1 MGLNYASA
9 QPDSDSKIE
18 SNQAPKLD
26 YANPYMEHASLA
38 AFSVGSLVVGGV
50 FYALQSSMPG
60 PRAGFIKDDRSTL
73 GTAVGA
79 AGITAAVAGI
89 AYFFYSARDVQ
100 RARSWDAHVSGGFD
114 PGRKLNVSAA
124 LSMPIP

>member
-1 MGLNYASA
+1 MGLNCASA
-9 QPDSDSKIE
+9 QSSTDAKME
-18 SNQAPKLD
+18 SEQTVKLD

-50 FYALQSSMPG
+50 FYALQSSLPG
-60 PRAGFIKDDRSTL
+60 PRAGFIKDDRTTL

-100 RARSWDAHVSGGFD
+100 RARSWDAHLSGGLD
-114 PGRKLNVSAA
+114 PGGKLNVSAA
-124 LSMPIP
+124 LSMPLP